1 MRSAIARSV
10 VPSDFS
16 VRLQHAARLADEHRL
31 VLIDSRRQALRLI
44 ADAKRFCDEAA
55 LACETARELRRVV
68 KARRAPAAF

>member
-10 VPSDFS
+10 APLELS
-16 VRLQHAARLADEHRL
+16 VRLHRAARLADEHRL

-44 ADAKRFCDEAA
+44 ADARRFCDEAA
-55 LACETARELRRVV
+55 LACETARELRRVA